1 MLKQLSGESIYRLRV
16 EALLT
21 GLELKQKEAALQ
33 MLMTIFAFK

>member
-1 MLKQLSGESIYRLRV
+1 MLKQLSGESIDRLRV

-21 GLELKQKEAALQ
+21 GFGLKLKEAALQ